1 MWAQPAPPHIP
12 LISLRGYVFQCTH
25 WYFRGTKLNLFR
37 NQVISILLFPLLSL
51 TLASCSSTNVQREV
65 VIYTSVDQVFSEP
78 ILKAFE
84 EQTGIR
90 VLPVYDVEA
99 AKTTGMVN
107 RLIAERNNPQADV
120 FWSGEFAQ
128 TILLK
133 EQGLLSPYRSPN
145 AADIPS
151 HYMDPEGYWSSVGG
165 RARVIIVNTDLVAE
179 AEMPSSIFDFL
190 DPTYPADQIG
200 IAYPLFGTTS
210 THAAAL
216 YAFLSPEDGKAF
228 FEQLHERGIRIVDGN
243 SVVRDLVASGQMA
256 FGLTDTDDAC
266 GALERGAP
274 VRIIFPDQG
283 SGSIGTLIIPNTIG
297 LIAGSPNS
305 EVGKELIDYLLST
318 EVEEAMIL
326 SGWNHIALRQ
336 VEVEQTCLEDVS
348 IQGMTVSLND
358 VYDQLEKVR
367 SELAEIFLR

>member
-1 MWAQPAPPHIP
+1 M
-12 LISLRGYVFQCTH
+12 
-25 WYFRGTKLNLFR
+25 
-37 NQVISILLFPLLSL
+37 
-51 TLASCSSTNVQREV
+51 

-107 RLIAERNNPQADV
+107 RLIAERDNPQADV

-133 EQGLLSPYRSPN
+133 EQGLLSHYRSPN
-145 AADIPS
+145 ATDIPA
-151 HYMDPEGYWSSVGG
+151 HYIDPEGYWSGVGG

-179 AEMPSSIFDFL
+179 AEMPSSIYDFL
-190 DPTYPADQIG
+190 DPTYPAEQIG

-216 YAFLSPEDGKAF
+216 YALLSPEDGKAF
-228 FEQLHERGIRIVDGN
+228 FEQLQERGIQIVDGN

-266 GALERGAP
+266 GAIERGAP

-305 EVGKELIDYLLST
+305 EIGKELIDYLLST

-326 SGWNHIALRQ
+326 SGWSHIALRQ

-358 VYDQLEKVR
+358 VYDQLEKVQ

>member
-1 MWAQPAPPHIP
+1 M
-12 LISLRGYVFQCTH
+12 
-25 WYFRGTKLNLFR
+25 NLFK
-37 NQVISILLFPLLSL
+37 NQVVSILLFPLLSL
-51 TLASCSSTNVQREV
+51 TLASCNSTNLQREV

-107 RLIAERNNPQADV
+107 RLIAERDNPQADV

-133 EQGLLSPYRSPN
+133 EQGLLSHYRSPN
-145 AADIPS
+145 ATDIPA
-151 HYMDPEGYWSSVGG
+151 HYIDPEGYWSGVGG

-179 AEMPSSIFDFL
+179 AEMPSSIYDFL
-190 DPTYPADQIG
+190 DPTYPAEQIG

-216 YAFLSPEDGKAF
+216 YALLSPEDGKAF
-228 FEQLHERGIRIVDGN
+228 FEQLQERGIQIVDGN

-266 GALERGAP
+266 GAIERGAP

-305 EVGKELIDYLLST
+305 EIGKELIDYLLST

-326 SGWNHIALRQ
+326 SGWSHIALRK

-358 VYDQLEKVR
+358 VYDQLEKVQ
-367 SELAEIFLR
+367 SELTEIFLR

>member
-1 MWAQPAPPHIP
+1 M
-12 LISLRGYVFQCTH
+12 
-25 WYFRGTKLNLFR
+25 NLFK

-51 TLASCSSTNVQREV
+51 TLASCNSTNLQREV

-107 RLIAERNNPQADV
+107 RLIAERDNPQADV

-133 EQGLLSPYRSPN
+133 DQGLLSPYRSPN
-145 AADIPS
+145 ATDIPA
-151 HYMDPEGYWSSVGG
+151 HYIDPEGYWSGVGG

-179 AEMPSSIFDFL
+179 ADMPSSIYDFL
-190 DPTYPADQIG
+190 DPTYPAEQIG

-216 YAFLSPEDGKAF
+216 YALLGPEDGKTF
-228 FEQLHERGIRIVDGN
+228 FEQLQERGIQIVDGN

-266 GALERGAP
+266 GAIERGAP

-305 EVGKELIDYLLST
+305 EIGKELIDYLLST

-326 SGWNHIALRQ
+326 SGWSHIALRK

-358 VYDQLEKVR
+358 VYDQLEKVQ